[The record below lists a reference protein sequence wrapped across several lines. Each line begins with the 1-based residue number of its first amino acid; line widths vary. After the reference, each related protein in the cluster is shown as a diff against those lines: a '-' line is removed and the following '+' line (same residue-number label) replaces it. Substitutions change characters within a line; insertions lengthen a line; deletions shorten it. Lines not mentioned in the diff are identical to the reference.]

1 MSIFTKNIIINCF
14 GNENLEYITDRVILH
29 CMSKIYGSIPL
40 LIEKIHFDPD
50 HPENHN
56 VQIPNKKLPH
66 AKIMNHKREWQI
78 VNKKEA
84 IDDMINIGYSMLDD
98 TFQEKGHELPDAKQK
113 HFRNFQEK
121 YEDDD
126 KKTKK
131 GIRNQVENVIIDKTR
146 K

>member
-1 MSIFTKNIIINCF
+1 MFYKA
-14 GNENLEYITDRVILH
+14 
-29 CMSKIYGSIPL
+29 
-40 LIEKIHFDPD
+40 IH
-50 HPENHN
+50 
-56 VQIPNKKLPH
+56 KRLPH